1 MIEVRD
7 LTKEYPGKTAVDRV
21 SFTIDRGETAG
32 LLGVNGAGKSTI
44 MNMITGYTA
53 MTAGTVRVDGLDIL
67 EEPMAVRKKIG
78 YLPELPP
85 LYMDMTVEEYLSFV
99 YDLKKSRTNRAE
111 DIRQACRALDI
122 ADVQRRVIRHLS
134 KGYRQRVGF
143 AQALIGNPDILIFD
157 EPTVG
162 LDPKQIIEI
171 RKVIRSLGKNHTII
185 LSSHILSEVQSVC
198 DRILVMDRG
207 RLVADD
213 RAENLSG
220 RAGGAKKI
228 CLRVTGKAEE
238 IRGTL
243 LGVNG
248 VTAVKAEGSREPGIA
263 DFTVTVQNDPAEGR
277 TGGENGPGVENGSG
291 PEKGKDPQHGR
302 ADGAVR
308 MLMTKS
314 LAEKGMYVV
323 EMRSESMNLED
334 VFLKLTSGKGR
345 KAAGS
350 APVAAEE
357 KTVPGTADAKAEERK

>member
-7 LTKEYPGKTAVDRV
+7 LTKEYPGKTAVDGV
-21 SFTIDRGETAG
+21 SFTISRGETAG
-32 LLGVNGAGKSTI
+32 LLGANGAGKSTI
-44 MNMITGYTA
+44 MNMIAGYTA

-67 EEPMAVRKKIG
+67 EEPTAVRKKIG

-99 YDLKKSRTNRAE
+99 YDLKKCRTNRAE
-111 DIRQACRALDI
+111 DIRQACGALSI
-122 ADVQRRVIRHLS
+122 ADVRRRMIRHLS

-143 AQALIGNPDILIFD
+143 AQALIGNPDVLIFD

-171 RKVIRSLGKNHTII
+171 RKVIRSLAKKHTII

-198 DRILVMDRG
+198 DRILVMDQG

-213 RAENLSG
+213 SAENLSG
-220 RAGGAKKI
+220 RVGGAKKI
-228 CLRVTGKAEE
+228 CLRVSGREEE
-238 IRGTL
+238 IRRTL

-248 VTAVKAEGSREPGIA
+248 VAAVKAEGSREPEIS
-263 DFTVTVQNDPAEGR
+263 DFIVT
-277 TGGENGPGVENGSG
+277 VENGQS
-291 PEKGKDPQHGR
+291 
-302 ADGAVR
+302 DGAVR

-314 LAEKGMYVV
+314 LAEQGMYVA

-334 VFLKLTSGKGR
+334 VFLKLTSGKGK
-345 KAAGS
+345 KAGGRTEKIAG
-350 APVAAEE
+350 
-357 KTVPGTADAKAEERK
+357 KAEEGK